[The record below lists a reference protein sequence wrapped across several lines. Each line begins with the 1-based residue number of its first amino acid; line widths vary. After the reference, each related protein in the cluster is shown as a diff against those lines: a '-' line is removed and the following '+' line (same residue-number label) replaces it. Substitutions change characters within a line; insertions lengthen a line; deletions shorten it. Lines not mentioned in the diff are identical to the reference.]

1 MKLLRTLVSLL
12 VLVAAVALGVL
23 FALQNTQPV
32 PLDVLLY
39 RFGERSLALWVL
51 LALGLGALLGLL
63 ASSLMMLRLRARLA
77 TSRRHLER
85 AQTEL
90 DRLRV
95 GGIKDSE

>member
-1 MKLLRTLVSLL
+1 MKLLRSLLSLL
-12 VLVAAVALGVL
+12 VIVTAVAVGVL

-39 RFGERSLALWVL
+39 RFGEHSLALWVL

-63 ASSLMMLRLRARLA
+63 ASSLLLLRLRARLA
-77 TSRRHLER
+77 STRRQLER

-90 DRLRV
+90 GRLRV
-95 GGIKDSE
+95 GGIKDGE